1 MLEYRRSA
9 GMLPKGGGPEA
20 VILCLQRGLPERAKR
35 RHPYRQVGRM
45 NGDLL
50 SLNEAKAKTM
60 VLTNFGLGA
69 PQMAGLAE
77 ELIAWGARRLVSI
90 SMAGG
95 IHPSLKSGDV
105 VVCKQAIRDEGT
117 SYHYLPPAKFV
128 DGDTELAE
136 RLRANLESNGVPVQL
151 GATWTT
157 DAPFRETDLE
167 VKQYQS
173 EGVLTVEMETAA
185 LFAVAE
191 VRGVQASS
199 VFVAGDSLA
208 NGSWQ
213 APADMRKLDGVFD
226 RVYDAV
232 IETLRG

>member
-1 MLEYRRSA
+1 
-9 GMLPKGGGPEA
+9 

-50 SLNEAKAKTM
+50 ALNEAKGKTL

-95 IHPSLKSGDV
+95 IHPSIKSGDV
-105 VVCKQAIRDEGT
+105 VVCNRAIRDEGT
-117 SYHYLPPAKFV
+117 SYHYLPAAKFV
-128 DGDTELAE
+128 DGDAELAE
-136 RLRANLESNGVPVQL
+136 QLRSNLERGGVSAQL
-151 GATWTT
+151 GTTWTT
-157 DAPFRETDLE
+157 DATFRETDLE

-185 LFAVAE
+185 LFAVAQ
-191 VRGVQASS
+191 VRVVQTSS
-199 VFVAGDSLA
+199 VLVAGDSLA
-208 NGSWQ
+208 GGRWQ